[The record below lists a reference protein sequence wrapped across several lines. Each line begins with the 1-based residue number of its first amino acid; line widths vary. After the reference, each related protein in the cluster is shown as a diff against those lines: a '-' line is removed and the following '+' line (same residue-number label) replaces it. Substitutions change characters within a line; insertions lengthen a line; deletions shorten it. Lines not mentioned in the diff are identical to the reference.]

1 MQPMAC
7 RPELR
12 RDMTAVATQP
22 QAVIRIPPRTLI
34 ARAIRRDCPICGSG
48 DIWTSWMALKDR
60 CPTCGYEFFRE
71 SGYFLGSM
79 AMNII
84 FSEFAVMALMIVM
97 LASTDMVW
105 WKVEL
110 IIIALA
116 LLVPIV
122 TNPFFKGLW
131 MAFDLTAHP
140 VREMDVNLDRIPA
153 AYRKP

>member
-1 MQPMAC
+1 M
-7 RPELR
+7 
-12 RDMTAVATQP
+12 
-22 QAVIRIPPRTLI
+22 
-34 ARAIRRDCPICGSG
+34 G
-48 DIWTSWMALKDR
+48 LKDR
-60 CPTCGYEFFRE
+60 CPTCGYSFFRE

-97 LASTDMVW
+97 LAFTDMVW
-105 WKVEL
+105 WKVEM
-110 IIIALA
+110 IIIPLA

-140 VREMDVNLDRIPA
+140 VREIDVNLDRIPA
-153 AYRKP
+153 AYRQP